1 MSVIQTVLALIVTLG
16 ILVTVHEFGHFW
28 VARRLGIRV
37 LRFSVGFGKPLLI
50 RRDRH
55 GTEFALAA
63 IPLGGY
69 VKMLDEREGEVPEAE
84 KHLAFNR
91 QTPPRRIAVAA
102 AGPIANF
109 IFAVFAYWLLAV
121 IGFST
126 LAPVIGEVEPDTPAQ
141 RMALES
147 GMEVLEVDGRDTP
160 SWRHVG
166 MALLQRAGEQSQI
179 RLTLEQEGRRLERST
194 GLQGWLGGARDPNP
208 VREFGIEPWRPDIPP
223 VLGEI
228 RPGSPAEQAG
238 LQTGDRIVAV
248 NDEPVPDWF
257 ALVERIRAAPGES
270 LSLRI
275 ERDGSER
282 TVTVTPAVETDGEG
296 EPMGR
301 IGAGVQSV
309 SWPEEMRRQTQL
321 GPVRAVPEAFNNFWN
336 DTRTTLVAVG
346 KMASGLLSVRNISGP
361 ITIARVAETTVT
373 TGFESFV
380 RFLAYLSISLGIVNL
395 LPIPILDGGHILF
408 YAWEWGRGRPVSEA
422 VQGLW
427 LRFGLLLIAMLTVFA
442 LYNDVLRL

>member
-37 LRFSVGFGKPLLI
+37 LRFSVGFGKPLLM

-55 GTEFALAA
+55 GTEYTIAA

-69 VKMLDEREGEVPEAE
+69 VKMLDEREEEVPEAE
-84 KHLAFNR
+84 AHLAFNR

-109 IFAVFAYWLLAV
+109 IFAVFAYWLLAM
-121 IGFST
+121 IGFT
-126 LAPVIGEVEPDTPAQ
+126 TVAPIVGDVTPDTPAQ

-147 GMEVLEVDGRDTP
+147 GMEVLAVDGRDTP

-166 MALLQRAGEQSQI
+166 MALLQRAGEQGEIS
-179 RLTLEQEGRRLERST
+179 LTLEEEGRRIERST
-194 GLQGWLGGARDPNP
+194 ALNGWLAGARDPNP
-208 VREFGIEPWRPDIPP
+208 VREFGIERWRPEIPP

-228 RPGSPAEQAG
+228 RSGSPAQAAG
-238 LQTGDRIVAV
+238 LQTDDRIVAV
-248 NDEPVPDWF
+248 NGEPVEDWF
-257 ALVERIRAAPGES
+257 GLVERIRAAPGES
-270 LSLRI
+270 LSLTVQRGG
-275 ERDGSER
+275 DKR
-282 TVTVTPAVETDGEG
+282 TLTVVPAAKTDGEG
-296 EPMGR
+296 ERFGR

-309 SWPEEMRRQTQL
+309 SWPDGMQRQTQL
-321 GPVRAVPEAFNNFWN
+321 GPVQAVPEAFDQFWN

-373 TGFESFV
+373 TGFESFM
-380 RFLAYLSISLGIVNL
+380 RFLAYLSISLGIINL
-395 LPIPILDGGHILF
+395 LPVPILDGGHILF
-408 YAWEWGRGRPVSEA
+408 YAWEWGRGQPVSEA

-427 LRFGLLLIAMLTVFA
+427 LRLGLVLIAMLTVLA

>member
-37 LRFSVGFGKPLLI
+37 LRFSVGFGKPLFM

-55 GTEFALAA
+55 GTEFAVAA

-69 VKMLDEREGEVPEAE
+69 VRMLDEREGDVPEEE

-102 AGPIANF
+102 AGPVANF
-109 IFAVFAYWLLAV
+109 LFAIIAYWLLSV
-121 IGFST
+121 VGFT
-126 LAPVIGEVEPDTPAQ
+126 TIAPVVGEVEPDTPAE
-141 RMALES
+141 RMELES
-147 GMEVLEVDGRDTP
+147 GMEVLAVDGRETP

-166 MALLQRAGEQSQI
+166 MALLERAGEQGEIS
-179 RLTLEQEGRRLERST
+179 LTLEQESRQIERST
-194 GLQGWLGGARDPNP
+194 PLEGWLGGARDPDP

-223 VLGEI
+223 VLGQI
-228 RPGSPAEQAG
+228 QPGSPAEEAG
-238 LQTGDRIVAV
+238 LQSGDRIISV
-248 NDEPVPDWF
+248 DGEPVSDWF
-257 ALVERIRAAPGES
+257 DLVETIREAPDKS
-270 LSLRI
+270 LSLTI
-275 ERDGSER
+275 ERDDSR
-282 TVTVTPAVETDGEG
+282 RDLTVTPASETGEDGERI
-296 EPMGR
+296 GR
-301 IGAGVQSV
+301 IGAGVEAV
-309 SWPEEMRRQTQL
+309 SWPDEMQRQTRL
-321 GPVRAVPEAFNNFWN
+321 GPVAAVPEAFNQFWN
-336 DTRTTLVAVG
+336 DTRTTVVAVG

-380 RFLAYLSISLGIVNL
+380 RFLAYLSISLGIINL

-408 YAWEWGRGRPVSEA
+408 YAWEWLRGRPVSEA
-422 VQGLW
+422 IQGLW
-427 LRFGLLLIAMLTVFA
+427 LRLGLLLIAMLTVLA

>member
-37 LRFSVGFGKPLLI
+37 LRFSVGFGKPLFM

-55 GTEFALAA
+55 GTEFAVAA

-69 VKMLDEREGEVPEAE
+69 VKMLDEREGEVPEEE

-121 IGFST
+121 IGFT
-126 LAPVIGEVEPDTPAQ
+126 TIAPVVGDVEPETPAE
-141 RMALES
+141 RMELES
-147 GMEVLEVDGRDTP
+147 GMEVLEVDGRQTP

-166 MALLQRAGEQSQI
+166 MALLQRAGEQGQVS
-179 RLTLEQEGRRLERST
+179 LTLEQEGRRLERST
-194 GLQGWLGGARDPNP
+194 ALDGWLGGARDPDP

-228 RPGSPAEQAG
+228 RPGSPAEEAG
-238 LQTGDRIVAV
+238 LQPGDRILAV
-248 NDEPVPDWF
+248 EDEPVPDWF
-257 ALVERIRAAPGES
+257 ALVERIQAAPGEA
-270 LSLRI
+270 LSMRI

-282 TVTVTPAVETDGEG
+282 TITVTPARKTDGEG
-296 EPMGR
+296 RRIGR

-309 SWPEEMRRQTQL
+309 SWPEEMQRQTQL
-321 GPVRAVPEAFNNFWN
+321 GPVQAVPEAFNQFWN

-373 TGFESFV
+373 SGFESFV
-380 RFLAYLSISLGIVNL
+380 RFLAYLSISLGIINL

-422 VQGLW
+422 VQGVW
-427 LRFGLLLIAMLTVFA
+427 LRLGLFLIAMLTVLA